1 MAIDPC
7 TEYGLAL
14 AIEDFV
20 PVLLAG
26 AGTVVLGLAAGRVA
40 AAVRDPGA
48 AGRRA
53 GHPRRLLQGA
63 LEDAG
68 RGRAVP

>member
-14 AIEDFV
+14 AAEDFV

-26 AGTVVLGLAAGRVA
+26 AGTVVLALAAGR
-40 AAVRDPGA
+40 
-48 AGRRA
+48 
-53 GHPRRLLQGA
+53 
-63 LEDAG
+63 
-68 RGRAVP
+68 AVPRLRVPAL